1 MTLHAARR
9 TTQAAEGLPRR
20 RFTVADIE
28 AMAAAGLMDED
39 ERVELIGGELV
50 PMSPKGNRHELLKI
64 ALLRRWYRAAPDD
77 VEIAPETTFRL
88 TEDTY
93 LEPDVVLFDR
103 KEGLKKLAGD
113 TVFLV
118 VEIADSSLRYD
129 TGRKAALY
137 ASFGVRELWVMDA
150 VRLETRVFP
159 PARAERLRRCP
170 GSVRDRD
177 DRSYVRSGRLRLDH
191 RRPRDRRLRPGWS
204 GSALTAPLFLA
215 TPSRIKRS
223 HRRTRTPCSSSCRS
237 ATSF

>member
-77 VEIAPETTFRL
+77 VEIAPATTFRL

-103 KEGLKKLAGD
+103 KAGD

-118 VEIADSSLRYD
+118 VEIAHSSLRYD

-150 VRLETRVFP
+150 VRLETRVFRQ
-159 PARAERLRRCP
+159 PAP
-170 GSVRDRD
+170 NGYGDVREASATETTVPMFAPDAF
-177 DRSYVRSGRLRLDH
+177 
-191 RRPRDRRLRPGWS
+191 
-204 GSALTAPLFLA
+204 ALTIADLG
-215 TPSRIKRS
+215 IEG
-223 HRRTRTPCSSSCRS
+223 
-237 ATSF
+237 